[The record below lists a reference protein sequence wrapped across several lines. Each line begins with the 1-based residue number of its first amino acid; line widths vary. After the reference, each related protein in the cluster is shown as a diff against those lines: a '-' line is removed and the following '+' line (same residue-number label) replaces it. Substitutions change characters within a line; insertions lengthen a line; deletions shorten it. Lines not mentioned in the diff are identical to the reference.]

1 MNLNDLK
8 KIEEKKL
15 GNNEEN
21 KEKHQSHFMVMTDVE

>member
-8 KIEEKKL
+8 KIEEKKS

-21 KEKHQSHFMVMTDVE
+21 KEIHQSHFMVMTDVE